1 MIHYPLLIITLP
13 LRLLPRNKLNSLG
26 FSIHYNMS
34 RNQRN
39 THMDT
44 KFTHV
49 IAQKDV
55 IYRQIQ
61 NNAIKYSYWGK
72 QVCHNKSSLNEKQF
86 TTYFQVHV
94 N

>member
-1 MIHYPLLIITLP
+1 MITCLVI
-13 LRLLPRNKLNSLG
+13 NE
-26 FSIHYNMS
+26 
-34 RNQRN
+34 N
-39 THMDT
+39 TYEY
-44 KFTHV
+44 KVYAILHV

-72 QVCHNKSSLNEKQF
+72 QVCHNKSSLNEKQL

>member
-1 MIHYPLLIITLP
+1 MFLTYIITCLVI
-13 LRLLPRNKLNSLG
+13 NE
-26 FSIHYNMS
+26 
-34 RNQRN
+34 N
-39 THMDT
+39 TYEY
-44 KFTHV
+44 KVYAIPHV

-72 QVCHNKSSLNEKQF
+72 QVCHNKSSLNEKQL

>member
-1 MIHYPLLIITLP
+1 MALFDTL
-13 LRLLPRNKLNSLG
+13 RFLPKKFNFVG
-26 FSIHYNMS
+26 FFVHYNMAC
-34 RNQRN
+34 NQRN
-39 THMDT
+39 THIDT

-72 QVCHNKSSLNEKQF
+72 QVCHNKSSLNEKQL

>member
-55 IYRQIQ
+55 IYRQTQ

-72 QVCHNKSSLNEKQF
+72 TSMS
-86 TTYFQVHV
+86 
-94 N
+94 